1 MCGFYSPRPSLY
13 PSTLPSSPAQG
24 WCCSGPTE
32 ERGWEEG
39 VPFTGLVDCWGETGE
54 LGRSLGDKEWL
65 GSVELLKFL
74 DAKLP
79 STCNPVQWGEA
90 NLQH

>member
-1 MCGFYSPRPSLY
+1 MGGGSPLH
-13 PSTLPSSPAQG
+13 
-24 WCCSGPTE
+24 W
-32 ERGWEEG
+32 
-39 VPFTGLVDCWGETGE
+39 LVDCWGETGE